1 MSNAEVANHVL
12 VSWFV
17 IAGIFFAIGVWLGA
31 SVAFRSMSNVLVRR
45 VRDLLNTDTKYP
57 LNVESAV
64 RELRTLV
71 AVDGHRLPK
80 HVRDAAHVWLAERE
94 AAS

>member
-1 MSNAEVANHVL
+1 MSAVVGL
-12 VSWFV
+12 VIWSV
-17 IAGIFFAIGVWLGA
+17 FFAAIGFFAGLLFA
-31 SVAFRSMSNVLVRR
+31 QREHRSDLVIK
-45 VRDLLNTDTKYP
+45 VRDLLNTDTRYT

-94 AAS
+94 AS